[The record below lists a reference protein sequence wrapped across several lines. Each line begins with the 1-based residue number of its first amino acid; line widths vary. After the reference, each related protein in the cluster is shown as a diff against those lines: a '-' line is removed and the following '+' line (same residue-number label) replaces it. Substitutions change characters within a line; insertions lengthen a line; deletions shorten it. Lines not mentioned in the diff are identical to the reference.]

1 LGCANN
7 CLVYR
12 GNPTTFSRTKRATS
26 KDASIFLRYTP
37 DAAAFDTHLRTEHV
51 QNFIASLSSVST
63 ASPADLAQLDE
74 IPVT

>member
-1 LGCANN
+1 MPCEARDVEGRFPLFE
-7 CLVYR
+7 VY
-12 GNPTTFSRTKRATS
+12 T
-26 KDASIFLRYTP
+26 